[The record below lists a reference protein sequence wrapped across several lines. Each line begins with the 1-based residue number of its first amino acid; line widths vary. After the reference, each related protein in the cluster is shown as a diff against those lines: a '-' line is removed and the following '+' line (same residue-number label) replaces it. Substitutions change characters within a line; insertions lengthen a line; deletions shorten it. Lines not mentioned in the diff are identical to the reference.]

1 MARSAP
7 APAVEDVLEALAAT
21 LASTAST
28 SEALAVVGRAGPTS
42 ARLTRAL
49 QNRLRGGTLAAALTA
64 EQLVSEREAAI
75 VRAGED
81 AARLPA
87 ALRWIAAQRRTS
99 RARQRAI
106 RGAVVAP
113 LALALVTLLTEPL
126 PAVVVGAGS
135 FGPAIVSTSLLI
147 AATAALLFGGP
158 RLLAHVRVGAR
169 IRAAAAAVPL
179 ARGLVRMETEERAS
193 SIVAA
198 FADDRAL
205 ALAPTVARAVL
216 APPYVAALTQAATD
230 PFAPITTFSE
240 SFGLALVAG
249 AQAGDLPARFSRHAD
264 AAARVTTGRLVA
276 GARVAAYAL
285 VLAVFLHAALRLLA
299 APLPG
304 LGGDIG
310 NSPELRELEREIES
324 AGH

>member
-1 MARSAP
+1 MARA

-21 LASTAST
+21 LAATASAH
-28 SEALAVVGRAGPTS
+28 EALAVVGRAGASS

-64 EQLVSEREAAI
+64 EQLVSESEAAI
-75 VRAGED
+75 VRVAEE

-87 ALRWIAAQRRTS
+87 ALRWIAARR
-99 RARQRAI
+99 RAGRERQRAI
-106 RGAVVAP
+106 RAAVVAP
-113 LALALVTLLTEPL
+113 LALTLVTLLTEPL

-135 FGPAIVSTSLLI
+135 FGPAIASAGLVL
-147 AATAALLFGGP
+147 AVTAALLLGAP
-158 RLLAHVRVGAR
+158 RLLAHVRLGAR
-169 IRAAAAAVPL
+169 IRAWAAVVPL
-179 ARGLVRMETEERAS
+179 VRGLVQLETEERAS

-205 ALAPTVARAVL
+205 ALAPMVARAVV
-216 APPYVAALTQAATD
+216 APSYATALTQAATD
-230 PFAPITTFSE
+230 PFAPVTTFSE

-249 AQAGDLPARFSRHAD
+249 AQAGDLPARFARYAD
-264 AAARVTTGRLVA
+264 AAARATTSRLVA
-276 GARVAAYAL
+276 VARVAAYAL
-285 VLAVFLHAALRLLA
+285 VLAVFLHAALRLVA

-304 LGGDIG
+304 LGGDIA